1 MDHAASKL
9 YHIDGWGGFE
19 KPPPDA
25 QIRARLKTM
34 AGTEDDKVQ
43 RRLDSYKGQY
53 TGVADL
59 FSDVYRIDGT
69 PFITVT
75 IFLYLFLL
83 SRMPFFSVPPICT
96 ALMAPPFITVTFFF
110 LSLNGFFFGIC
121 FSV

>member
-25 QIRARLKTM
+25 QIQARLKTM

-59 FSDVYRIDGT
+59 FPDVYRIDGT

-75 IFLYLFLL
+75 FFLHFFFIKQNAFLFSASDLY
-83 SRMPFFSVPPICT
+83 RIDGT
-96 ALMAPPFITVTFFF
+96 PFITVTFFF
-110 LSLNGFFFGIC
+110 LTSNGFFF
-121 FSV
+121 

>member
-25 QIRARLKTM
+25 QIQARLKTM

-59 FSDVYRIDGT
+59 FPDVYRIDGT

-75 IFLYLFLL
+75 FFLHFFVL
-83 SRMPFFSVPPICT
+83 SRMLFFSVPPICT

-110 LSLNGFFFGIC
+110 LTSNGFFF
-121 FSV
+121 

>member
-25 QIRARLKTM
+25 QIQARLKTM

-59 FSDVYRIDGT
+59 FHDVYRIDGT

-75 IFLYLFLL
+75 FFLHFFCIEQNAFLFSASDLYRIDGTPFYHGYLF
-83 SRMPFFSVPPICT
+83 FFNFKRI
-96 ALMAPPFITVTFFF
+96 FF
-110 LSLNGFFFGIC
+110 
-121 FSV
+121 